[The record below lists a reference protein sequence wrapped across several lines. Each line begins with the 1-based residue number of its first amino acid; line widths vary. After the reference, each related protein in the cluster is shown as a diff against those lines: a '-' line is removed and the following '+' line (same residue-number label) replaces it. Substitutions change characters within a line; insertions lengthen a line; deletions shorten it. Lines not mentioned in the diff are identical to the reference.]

1 MQKIPGG
8 HFYGQFWQ
16 AFPKGFR
23 RPKATTFKNIPSS
36 DGALHVVV
44 VVIYIIYM
52 YIFDL
57 KEIHTVDSF
66 LLWLGYA
73 RTECLSRVRPCMW
86 VATPAAATIQI

>member
-23 RPKATTFKNIPSS
+23 RPKATTFKTFPSG
-36 DGALHVVV
+36 DGALVE
-44 VVIYIIYM
+44 VVIYIRRLI